1 MGEATERK
9 EHEAARRNQE
19 VVVREFKL
27 GHYRRSPSLTNRA
40 KEGILN
46 GDISTAME
54 SARHST
60 LNVSRATLVG
70 VVVVVLVR
78 VGAP

>member
-1 MGEATERK
+1 
-9 EHEAARRNQE
+9 
-19 VVVREFKL
+19 
-27 GHYRRSPSLTNRA
+27 
-40 KEGILN
+40 
-46 GDISTAME
+46 ME

>member
-1 MGEATERK
+1 MWIAQQSGT
-9 EHEAARRNQE
+9 
-19 VVVREFKL
+19 
-27 GHYRRSPSLTNRA
+27 LTNWA
-40 KEGILN
+40 KEGMLVV
-46 GDISTAME
+46 DISIAME

-60 LNVSRATLVG
+60 LVNVSRTTLVG

>member
-1 MGEATERK
+1 M
-9 EHEAARRNQE
+9 
-19 VVVREFKL
+19 
-27 GHYRRSPSLTNRA
+27 
-40 KEGILN
+40 
-46 GDISTAME
+46 DINTAME

-60 LNVSRATLVG
+60 LVNVSRATLVG